1 MNRITFGL
9 LMISLLNCSAQRDVS
24 STSEPIVEL
33 RTTACFGRCPVYH
46 LQIFPD
52 QQMILKGESNLEQL
66 GTFRKALS
74 ERQYH
79 FIVDAFNELDFAGL
93 KAVYD
98 GPVSDI
104 STTYVTYRPDRGR
117 EKTVK
122 ARFDYPDAL
131 AELIKMLKSLVQNS
145 DGWLAVRND
154 QDANVLQDQIIVHL
168 QPSVDVAH
176 FLESYAGQS
185 LRQVRVI
192 SEEKNLFLLTFDVGS
207 IDPSAMLS
215 RIRHDERVIHAE
227 FDRKLDIRR

>member
-1 MNRITFGL
+1 MKTMRGTPFLGL
-9 LMISLLNCSAQRDVS
+9 IAVTTMVLAGCTGFKSQ
-24 STSEPIVEL
+24 SE
-33 RTTACFGRCPVYH
+33 
-46 LQIFPD
+46 
-52 QQMILKGESNLEQL
+52 
-66 GTFRKALS
+66 
-74 ERQYH
+74 
-79 FIVDAFNELDFAGL
+79 VDALNEAQ
-93 KAVYD
+93 AV
-98 GPVSDI
+98 GSPFTQALASE
-104 STTYVTYRPDRGR
+104 YRDLANR
-117 EKTVK
+117 EQNVM
-122 ARFDYPDAL
+122 FDYPDAL